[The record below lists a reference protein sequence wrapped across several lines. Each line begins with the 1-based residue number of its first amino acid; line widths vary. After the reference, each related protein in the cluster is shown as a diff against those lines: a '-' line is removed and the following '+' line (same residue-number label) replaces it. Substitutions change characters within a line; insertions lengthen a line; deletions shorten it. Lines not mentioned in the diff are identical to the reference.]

1 MYLFER
7 ILVDEFKHSNLVE
20 HHHQRVY
27 ERCKKWRSQAT
38 NRNLLNE
45 AVKNVLNNVKYF
57 FFAHDGPRWYR
68 VNKQTPTHGTKFLLL
83 RVARSESSR
92 QGNDLTSDAVLDEQC
107 AYEKQTAYTL
117 SQRLGHGRW
126 SIAKLCPARIFRHLI
141 ATTSS
146 LYFRRHLIV

>member
-1 MYLFER
+1 MNLVER
-7 ILVDEFKHSNLVE
+7 ILVDEFKHSNVDE

-27 ERCKKWRSQAT
+27 ERFERELNAKNDETKRQIEAY
-38 NRNLLNE
+38 LNE
-45 AVKNVLNNVKYF
+45 AVENVLNNVKYF

-117 SQRLGHGRW
+117 SQRLGHGR
-126 SIAKLCPARIFRHLI
+126 
-141 ATTSS
+141 
-146 LYFRRHLIV
+146 